1 MTEMRNE
8 APRDAEP
15 PSARRVELLEAS
27 YQYVLTHGFTD
38 LSLRPLAAAI
48 GSSPRVLIF
57 LFGSK
62 DGLIRA
68 LLERAR
74 EEELALLNDMQHEGR
89 PIGLAEAVERT
100 WTWLA
105 APEHRALLRLWAE
118 SYTRSLVDPTGPW
131 AGFAADTVRDWL
143 LVLENEQPVDLSA
156 AAAGSDERVLALA
169 VLRGALLHLLATDDA
184 STTSAAVT
192 RYVSTLS

>member
-74 EEELALLNDMQHEGR
+74 EEELTLLNDMQHERR

-143 LVLENEQPVDLSA
+143 LVLENEQPVDLRA
-156 AAAGSDERVLALA
+156 AAAGSAERVLALA